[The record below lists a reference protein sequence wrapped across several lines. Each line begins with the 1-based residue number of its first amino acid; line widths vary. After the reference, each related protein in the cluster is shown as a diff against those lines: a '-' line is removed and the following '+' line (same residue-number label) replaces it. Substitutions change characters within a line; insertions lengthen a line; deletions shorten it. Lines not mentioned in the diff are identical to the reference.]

1 MKNIKTS
8 VCFCLLFFVT
18 LIPINA
24 SAQLFGSDDEKWE
37 KVFVGLKK
45 INSRLVKLETSEMI
59 NLKHQLEDLLRQIEE
74 VKQTL
79 PQLQGS
85 VELNKS
91 ETLSNLSK
99 IRAQISDLDAEVRNQ
114 VLTTIKKQSN
124 ILGRFQK
131 DQKKLK
137 EGLAQDIEQFEKM
150 NKENFQSFATANKST
165 LEIVVQRLAALDE
178 TTKKNFENTKSLFI
192 TDVIPAMAKGDLDN
206 RKIIVKHFSEFNENN
221 EKSLA
226 DLTGQNKIL
235 IDILGENLKQV
246 TETKEQIV
254 SFGTETKKQI
264 TTFGTETK
272 KKIASLNTETKEQIV
287 SINKILVTTNNN
299 SAVNNKNLL
308 VADQKINKL
317 AETLKALQ
325 VQHSVS
331 SKILV
336 ALKKDLAGA
345 GEFDQLVDE
354 KINKLVKGSAQLNA
368 KANKLEGSI
377 LGELKQSSQKEDS
390 NQDKINLANEKLSRL
405 IEILKAIAM
414 EQDKLGKVVK
424 TQAAMNKAQA
434 GLVKNQ
440 ESIKEALSDLRR
452 KANVSIS
459 RSDDIK
465 KALVR
470 IKKNNSSTSSKSTK
484 KTKN

>member
-8 VCFCLLFFVT
+8 VCFCLLFFVS

-37 KVFVGLKK
+37 KVFLGLKK

-59 NLKHQLEDLLRQIEE
+59 SLRHQLENLLRQIEE

-91 ETLSNLSK
+91 ETFSNLSK

-124 ILGRFQK
+124 ILSRFQK
-131 DQKKLK
+131 DQENLK

-150 NKENFQSFATANKST
+150 NKENFQSFATANKRT
-165 LEIVVQRLAALDE
+165 LEIIAERLAALDE
-178 TTKKNFENTKSLFI
+178 TTKKSFENTKSLFI
-192 TDVIPAMAKGDLDN
+192 TDVIPAMIKGDLDN
-206 RKIIVKHFSEFNENN
+206 RKVILKRFSELRED
-221 EKSLA
+221 EKKSLS
-226 DLTGQNKIL
+226 DITGQNKIL

-246 TETKEQIV
+246 AKTKEQVISIARETKEQN
-254 SFGTETKKQI
+254 
-264 TTFGTETK
+264 
-272 KKIASLNTETKEQIV
+272 A
-287 SINKILVTTNNN
+287 SINKTLVATNNN
-299 SAVNNKNLL
+299 LAVNNKNLI

-325 VQHSVS
+325 AQHAVS
-331 SKILV
+331 SQTLA
-336 ALKKDLAGA
+336 ALKKGLAGA
-345 GEFDQLVDE
+345 GEFNQLVDE
-354 KINKLVKGSAQLNA
+354 KINKLIESSAQLITN
-368 KANKLEGSI
+368 ANKLEGSV

-424 TQAAMNKAQA
+424 TQAVMNKAQA

-440 ESIKEALSDLRR
+440 ESIKEALADLRR

-465 KALVR
+465 KTLGK
-470 IKKNNSSTSSKSTK
+470 ITKNNSSTSSKSTK

>member
-8 VCFCLLFFVT
+8 ACFCLLFFST
-18 LIPINA
+18 LIPISA

-37 KVFVGLKK
+37 KIFVGLKK
-45 INSRLVKLETSEMI
+45 INARLVKLETSEMI
-59 NLKHQLEDLLRQIEE
+59 SFRHQLEDLLRQIEE

-91 ETLSNLSK
+91 ETISSLSK
-99 IRAQISDLDAEVRNQ
+99 IRSQISDLDAEVRNQ

-124 ILGRFQK
+124 VLDRFQK
-131 DQKKLK
+131 DQEKLK

-150 NKENFQSFATANKST
+150 NKKNFQNFAAANKRT
-165 LEIVVQRLAALDE
+165 LEIVVHKLAALDE
-178 TTKKNFENTKSLFI
+178 TTKKNFKNTKDLFI

-206 RKIIVKHFSEFNENN
+206 RKAIIENFSESRKNDIE
-221 EKSLA
+221 SLA

-235 IDILGENLKQV
+235 IDILGENLKEV
-246 TETKEQIV
+246 AETKEQVV
-254 SFGTETKKQI
+254 SLAAETKKQ
-264 TTFGTETK
+264 T
-272 KKIASLNTETKEQIV
+272 A
-287 SINKILVTTNNN
+287 SINKNLVTTNKNLE
-299 SAVNNKNLL
+299 VNNKNLI
-308 VADQKINKL
+308 VSDQKINKL

-331 SKILV
+331 SETLA
-336 ALKKDLAGA
+336 ALKKGLVGA
-345 GEFDQLVDE
+345 GEFDKLIDE
-354 KINKLVKGSAQLNA
+354 KINKLIESSAQLIVN
-368 KANKLEGSI
+368 ANKLESSV
-377 LGELKQSSQKEDS
+377 LGELKQSSHKEDS

-414 EQDKLGKVVK
+414 KQDKLGKVVK
-424 TQAAMNKAQA
+424 AQAVMNKAQA

-440 ESIKEALSDLRR
+440 ESIKEALADLRR

-465 KALVR
+465 KALGS
-470 IKKNNSSTSSKSTK
+470 ITKNNSSTSSKSTK
-484 KTKN
+484 KAKN